1 MKLTNVLMA
10 VAVVATISFVS
21 CKPKDA
27 DIKAKIEAAMK
38 ANPAMAGMTI
48 DVKEGVAT
56 VSGECADEACKTM
69 CVKTIED
76 LKIKGVKSV
85 VSTCTIKPVVAPPA
99 SVTTSSLAMDV
110 QQKVKDGLKDIKA
123 VTLAGFTD
131 KGAII
136 NGEVTAAENMKIKQM
151 LASAKVMLDAS
162 SKLTIKK

>member
-1 MKLTNVLMA
+1 MA

-38 ANPAMAGMTI
+38 ANPAMAGMTV
-48 DVKEGVAT
+48 DVKEGIAT

-85 VSTCTIKPVVAPPA
+85 VSTCTIKPVVAAPA
-99 SVTTSSLAMDV
+99 STTVNVSIDAAV
-110 QQKVKDGLKDIKA
+110 QQKIKDGLKDIK
-123 VTLAGFTD
+123 
-131 KGAII
+131 GA
-136 NGEVTAAENMKIKQM
+136 EVTFEGKKAMFTGTF
-151 LASAKVMLDAS
+151 SAKQKMTLQQACS
-162 SKLTIKK
+162 SAGVAADMSKATIK